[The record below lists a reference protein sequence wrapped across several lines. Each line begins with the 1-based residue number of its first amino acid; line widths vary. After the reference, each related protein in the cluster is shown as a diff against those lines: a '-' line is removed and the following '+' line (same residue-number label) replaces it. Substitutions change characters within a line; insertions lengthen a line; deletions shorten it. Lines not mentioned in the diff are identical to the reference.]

1 MFGYFWI
8 PLGLI
13 SILIQCA
20 SGVTADNCESN
31 AFQFWAQGFTKMPE
45 ICTEFTWRFN
55 HPEYRIN
62 FTESEVETLCSSDI
76 CKTYFRL
83 IILPC
88 TLHVRECIKSVA
100 TCGCIAIQLCIY
112 LYGSSCLMSAIPAC
126 PVWLCQA
133 SMCGHQ
139 HSSVSR

>member
-20 SGVTADNCESN
+20 SGVTEDKCESN
-31 AFQFWAQGFTKMPE
+31 VFEFWGQGLPKMPAF
-45 ICTEFTWRFN
+45 CAEFTWRFN
-55 HPEYRIN
+55 NPEYRIN

-76 CKTYFRL
+76 CKTYFSL

-100 TCGCIAIQLCIY
+100 SYLWLYSYSYAYIY
-112 LYGSSCLMSAIPAC
+112 MSLPDVGYTGVSSLAVP
-126 PVWLCQA
+126 
-133 SMCGHQ
+133 G
-139 HSSVSR
+139 